1 MQPGDKKELIEA
13 LKFIMESFLQ
23 VNNFDEIEKESDKIQ
38 PLTIEL
44 IEILLNSA
52 DYYQKKYTG
61 EIKHMEEVF
70 PIEDPSL
77 T

>member
-38 PLTIEL
+38 PLTCEL

-52 DYYQKKYTG
+52 DYY
-61 EIKHMEEVF
+61 
-70 PIEDPSL
+70 
-77 T
+77 